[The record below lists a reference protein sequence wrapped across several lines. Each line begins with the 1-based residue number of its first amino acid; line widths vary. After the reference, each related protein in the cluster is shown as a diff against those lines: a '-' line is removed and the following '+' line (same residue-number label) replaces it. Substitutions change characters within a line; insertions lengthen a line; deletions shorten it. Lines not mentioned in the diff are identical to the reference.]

1 MSKPVFAKVILRVL
15 CNDCSEAENLRDE
28 ADAIDVDSDDE
39 SDSNF
44 DEKLKK
50 AHILMCA
57 DKLDA
62 EPLPSVEEIYAF
74 MSEKESYVAYWVE
87 GSPVYISK
95 KTRFEHLIE
104 CCACAGYGPTSYS
117 HRLFVK
123 NNNVFVSFVTQLNEN
138 KYPYDSIENM
148 ETELNDEDPLFKSKV
163 GGQVGNFC
171 KFPSRDNKENLL
183 GEICIDATV
192 TRVTDLSGKTEWEE
206 PESDATYTDSDD
218 ESTISE
224 SSNEVGNPVF
234 QDVDLDSEV
243 CLDDV
248 ILLPKKRRWAR
259 LSAIKKLFM

>member
-28 ADAIDVDSDDE
+28 ADAIDVDSDD
-39 SDSNF
+39 
-44 DEKLKK
+44 
-50 AHILMCA
+50 
-57 DKLDA
+57 

-259 LSAIKKLFM
+259 LSAIKKMFM